1 MKSIAFIGTGVMG
14 KSIVEHLMNATYD
27 VTVYTRTKE
36 KAQSLIDA
44 GAKWAATPAE
54 AAQDKDIIFTMVGY
68 PQDVEEVV
76 AGEQGVLQTAK
87 AGAVLIDMTTSEP
100 TLAQKIYEKA
110 QQQGISALD
119 APVSGGDLG
128 AKNGTLSIMVGG
140 DEATFT
146 AVYDVLKVF
155 GDNVIYQGQAGAG
168 QHTKMCNQIA
178 IASGMI
184 GVSEAMAYGLAAGLT
199 MDKVLQSITT
209 GAAGSWGLTNLAPR
223 MIKGDYEAG
232 FYIKHIVKDMGIALR
247 ECAQMNITL
256 PGLALANDMYT
267 KLVAAGY
274 GEEGTQ
280 ALIRSYK

>member
-87 AGAVLIDMTTSEP
+87 SGAVLIDMTTSEP
-100 TLAQKIYEKA
+100 TLAQKNYEKA

>member
-76 AGEQGVLQTAK
+76 VGEQGVLQTAK

-247 ECAQMNITL
+247 
-256 PGLALANDMYT
+256 
-267 KLVAAGY
+267 
-274 GEEGTQ
+274 
-280 ALIRSYK
+280 

>member
-76 AGEQGVLQTAK
+76 VGEQGVLQTAK
-87 AGAVLIDMTTSEP
+87 SGAVLIDMTTSEP

>member
-76 AGEQGVLQTAK
+76 VGEQGVLQTAK

-146 AVYDVLKVF
+146 AIYDVLKVF

>member
-54 AAQDKDIIFTMVGY
+54 VAQDKDIIFTMVGY

-140 DEATFT
+140 DEVTFT

>member
-87 AGAVLIDMTTSEP
+87 SGAVLIDMTTSEP

-256 PGLALANDMYT
+256 PGLALANEMYT

>member
-87 AGAVLIDMTTSEP
+87 SGAVLIDMTTSEP